1 VVQKPLRP
9 EDLAK
14 RVADR
19 RSAQKGAGMQHAEAG
34 QWRRETFLLPRAD
47 ARQKAQALFARF
59 PKAAYMTEIEWWRE
73 CDDGQIEFTIRRL
86 RSAD

>member
-1 VVQKPLRP
+1 MVHKPLRP

-19 RSAQKGAGMQHAEAG
+19 RTAQQGTGMRHAEAG
-34 QWRRETFLLPRAD
+34 QWRRETFVLPRTD
-47 ARQKAQALFARF
+47 AREKAQALFARF

>member
-1 VVQKPLRP
+1 MSPSQNRP
-9 EDLAK
+9 ADVARRLAERRKDPSAANRRDADL
-14 RVADR
+14 
-19 RSAQKGAGMQHAEAG
+19 GA
-34 QWRRETFLLPRAD
+34 WRRETFILPRID
-47 ARQKAQALFARF
+47 ARTKAQAVFALY